1 MRFEHVDFAYAADAE
16 QLVLADFDLHIT
28 PGETVALVGRT
39 GAGKSTVARL
49 LTRFYDVKHGSIQID
64 GHDVRDVTLAS
75 LRANVGVVLDEP
87 FLFSASV
94 RDNIAYGKPSAD
106 LDEIVAAAKAA
117 GAHEFITHLA
127 DGYDTVVGE
136 RGYTLSGGQRQRI
149 AIARTLL
156 VNPPIMVLDDAT
168 SAIDVQ
174 VEQRIHAGLRVQME
188 GRTTLIIAHRL
199 STISLADRVVLLD
212 QHKIVADGTH
222 AELLETTPL
231 YAEVLA
237 QAGEFER
244 EADAEEA
251 EQEAGA
257 GRRRGTGRARRPA
270 AAGPARLGARRR
282 PVMMFGGGGGGGFGG
297 PGGAQASAASGLP
310 FAGIPHELQDGVDK
324 LLATEPEYAEP
335 DIVFSQNSSERELKR
350 LSLWRLLTKYPGM
363 LALAGFLVVVIAVA
377 SQVGPTLTEYAINN
391 GMAKARHFNFAV
403 VVGAAIAYLVFVV
416 ITALAQRFQVQVTGR
431 LAAWVMND
439 LRVKV
444 FAHLQ
449 RLSLGFFTEEKAG
462 VVMSRMTSDIE
473 NLQQLLQDGLS
484 QLAIQGLTMVVI
496 TVILFT
502 TNVRLAFITVVLILP
517 ALVAASV
524 WFKRASE
531 RGYDRVRDGIANVLA
546 DLSESL
552 HGVRI
557 VTAHNRQ
564 RQNVI
569 HHRNVVGD
577 YRDANNYTARIN
589 AIYGP
594 GTQLLGVL
602 GQAVLLAI
610 GGSMVVDHTLSLGA
624 LVAFFLYLNRFFQ
637 PIQLLVQ
644 QYNTYQQGQA
654 SVNKLRALVDTE
666 PEVTEAPDAVDLPP
680 IEGEITFD
688 HLSFG
693 YDPDRLV
700 IEDVDL
706 TVAPGETVAFVG
718 PTGAGKSTLAK
729 LVTRFYD
736 PTVGRVLIDGYDLR
750 DVTMHSLRSQLG
762 VVPQEPFLF
771 AGTIGDNI
779 AFARPDATDA
789 EIHEAV
795 DRVGL
800 TDVVERMPN
809 GLDTVVHERGQTLSS
824 GERQL
829 LALARAF
836 LAHPRVLVL
845 DEATS
850 NLDLQSETKIEAA
863 LDVLLENRTAILI
876 AHRLSTAMRADR
888 IVVVDLGRIVEVGT
902 HDELVAAGG
911 RYAEMYATWVRQSE
925 LDEHAPAEAGV

>member
-1 MRFEHVDFAYAADAE
+1 
-16 QLVLADFDLHIT
+16 
-28 PGETVALVGRT
+28 
-39 GAGKSTVARL
+39 
-49 LTRFYDVKHGSIQID
+49 
-64 GHDVRDVTLAS
+64 
-75 LRANVGVVLDEP
+75 
-87 FLFSASV
+87 
-94 RDNIAYGKPSAD
+94 
-106 LDEIVAAAKAA
+106 
-117 GAHEFITHLA
+117 
-127 DGYDTVVGE
+127 
-136 RGYTLSGGQRQRI
+136 
-149 AIARTLL
+149 
-156 VNPPIMVLDDAT
+156 
-168 SAIDVQ
+168 
-174 VEQRIHAGLRVQME
+174 
-188 GRTTLIIAHRL
+188 
-199 STISLADRVVLLD
+199 
-212 QHKIVADGTH
+212 
-222 AELLETTPL
+222 
-231 YAEVLA
+231 
-237 QAGEFER
+237 
-244 EADAEEA
+244 
-251 EQEAGA
+251 
-257 GRRRGTGRARRPA
+257 
-270 AAGPARLGARRR
+270 
-282 PVMMFGGGGGGGFGG
+282 MMFGGGGGGGFGG
-297 PGGAQASAASGLP
+297 PGGAAASAASGLP
-310 FAGIPHELQDGVDK
+310 FAGIPPELQDGVDR
-324 LLATEPEYAEP
+324 LLATERDYADP
-335 DIVFSQNSSERELKR
+335 DIVFTPNGSEAELKR

-363 LALAGFLVVVIAVA
+363 LSLAGLLVVVIAVA
-377 SQVGPTLTEYAINN
+377 SQIGPKLTEYAINN
-391 GMAKARHFNFAV
+391 GMTTGHFDFGV
-403 VVGAAIAYLVFVV
+403 VVVSAVAYLGFVV
-416 ITALAQRFQVQVTGR
+416 LTSVSQRFQVQVTGR

-484 QLAIQGLTMVVI
+484 QLAIQALTMVVI

-502 TNVRLAFITVVLILP
+502 TNVRLAFITIVLIIP
-517 ALVAASV
+517 ALVVASL
-524 WFKRASE
+524 WFRRASE

-564 RQNVI
+564 RHNVI

-577 YRDANNYTARIN
+577 YRDANNYTAHVN
-589 AIYGP
+589 ALYGP

-610 GGSMVVDHTLSLGA
+610 GGSMVVNHTLSLGA

-654 SVNKLRALVDTE
+654 SVNKLRTLVDTE
-666 PEVTEAPDAVDLPP
+666 PEVREAVDAVDLPP
-680 IEGEITFD
+680 IEGRIVFD
-688 HLSFG
+688 HLSFEYLPG
-693 YDPDRLV
+693 RPV

-706 TVAPGETVAFVG
+706 TVSPGETVAFVG

-736 PTVGRVLIDGYDLR
+736 PTSGRVLIDGHDLR
-750 DVTMHSLRSQLG
+750 GVTLYSLRSQLG

-779 AFARPDATDA
+779 AFARPSASDE
-789 EIHEAV
+789 EIHEAI
-795 DRVGL
+795 DKVGL
-800 TDVVERMPN
+800 TDVVARMPE

-829 LALARAF
+829 IALARAF

-850 NLDLQSETKIEAA
+850 NLDLQSETKIESA

-888 IVVVDLGRIVEVGT
+888 IVVVDEGRIIEVGT
-902 HDELVAAGG
+902 HDQLVAAGG
-911 RYAEMYATWVRQSE
+911 RYAEMYATWVRQSD
-925 LDEHAPAEAGV
+925 LSEHAPAEQA

>member
-1 MRFEHVDFAYAADAE
+1 
-16 QLVLADFDLHIT
+16 
-28 PGETVALVGRT
+28 
-39 GAGKSTVARL
+39 
-49 LTRFYDVKHGSIQID
+49 
-64 GHDVRDVTLAS
+64 
-75 LRANVGVVLDEP
+75 
-87 FLFSASV
+87 
-94 RDNIAYGKPSAD
+94 
-106 LDEIVAAAKAA
+106 
-117 GAHEFITHLA
+117 
-127 DGYDTVVGE
+127 
-136 RGYTLSGGQRQRI
+136 
-149 AIARTLL
+149 
-156 VNPPIMVLDDAT
+156 
-168 SAIDVQ
+168 
-174 VEQRIHAGLRVQME
+174 
-188 GRTTLIIAHRL
+188 
-199 STISLADRVVLLD
+199 
-212 QHKIVADGTH
+212 
-222 AELLETTPL
+222 
-231 YAEVLA
+231 
-237 QAGEFER
+237 
-244 EADAEEA
+244 
-251 EQEAGA
+251 
-257 GRRRGTGRARRPA
+257 
-270 AAGPARLGARRR
+270 
-282 PVMMFGGGGGGGFGG
+282 MMFGGGGGGGFGG
-297 PGGAQASAASGLP
+297 PGGAQASAANGLP

-335 DIVFSQNSSERELKR
+335 DIVFQQNSSERELRR

-363 LALAGFLVVVIAVA
+363 LALAGVLVVVVAVA
-377 SQVGPTLTEYAINN
+377 SQVGPSLTEYAVNN
-391 GMAKARHFNFAV
+391 GMTKGHFNFAV

-416 ITALAQRFQVQVTGR
+416 ITALSQRFQVQVTGR

-496 TVILFT
+496 TAILFHI
-502 TNVRLAFITVVLILP
+502 NVELALITVVLILP
-517 ALVAASV
+517 ALFLASV

-531 RGYDRVRDGIANVLA
+531 RGYDRVRDGIASVLA

-564 RQNVI
+564 RHNVI

-577 YRDANNYTARIN
+577 YRDANNYTARVN

-602 GQAVLLAI
+602 GQAVLLGV
-610 GGSMVVDHTLSLGA
+610 GGSMVINHTLSLGG
-624 LVAFFLYLNRFFQ
+624 LLAFFLYLNRFFQ

-654 SVNKLRALVDTE
+654 SVNKLRDLVDTE
-666 PEVTEAPDAVDLPP
+666 PEVREAPDAVDLPP
-680 IEGEITFD
+680 IEGAIVFD
-688 HLSFG
+688 HVSFG

-706 TVAPGETVAFVG
+706 RVAPGETVAFVG

-779 AFARPDATDA
+779 AFARPNASDE
-789 EIHEAV
+789 EIHEAI
-795 DRVGL
+795 DKVGL

-809 GLDTVVHERGQTLSS
+809 GLGTVVHERGQTLSS

-850 NLDLQSETKIEAA
+850 NLDLQSETKIENA

-888 IVVVDLGRIVEVGT
+888 IVVVDEGRVIEVGT
-902 HDELVAAGG
+902 HDELVAEGG
-911 RYAEMYATWVRQSE
+911 RYAEMYATWVRQSD
-925 LDEHAPAEAGV
+925 LAEHEPASPTS

>member
-1 MRFEHVDFAYAADAE
+1 
-16 QLVLADFDLHIT
+16 
-28 PGETVALVGRT
+28 
-39 GAGKSTVARL
+39 
-49 LTRFYDVKHGSIQID
+49 
-64 GHDVRDVTLAS
+64 
-75 LRANVGVVLDEP
+75 
-87 FLFSASV
+87 
-94 RDNIAYGKPSAD
+94 
-106 LDEIVAAAKAA
+106 
-117 GAHEFITHLA
+117 
-127 DGYDTVVGE
+127 
-136 RGYTLSGGQRQRI
+136 
-149 AIARTLL
+149 
-156 VNPPIMVLDDAT
+156 
-168 SAIDVQ
+168 
-174 VEQRIHAGLRVQME
+174 
-188 GRTTLIIAHRL
+188 
-199 STISLADRVVLLD
+199 
-212 QHKIVADGTH
+212 
-222 AELLETTPL
+222 
-231 YAEVLA
+231 
-237 QAGEFER
+237 
-244 EADAEEA
+244 
-251 EQEAGA
+251 
-257 GRRRGTGRARRPA
+257 
-270 AAGPARLGARRR
+270 
-282 PVMMFGGGGGGGFGG
+282 MMFGGGGGGGFGG
-297 PGGAQASAASGLP
+297 PGGAQASAANGLP

-324 LLATEPEYAEP
+324 LLADEPEYAEP
-335 DIVFSQNSSERELKR
+335 DIVFHQNSSERELRR

-363 LALAGFLVVVIAVA
+363 LALAGVLVVVVAVA
-377 SQVGPTLTEYAINN
+377 SQVGPSLTEYAVNN
-391 GMAKARHFNFAV
+391 GMGGTPAHHFSFAV

-416 ITALAQRFQVQVTGR
+416 ITGLGQRFQVQVTGR

-502 TNVRLAFITVVLILP
+502 INVELALITVALILP
-517 ALVAASV
+517 ALFLASV

-531 RGYDRVRDGIANVLA
+531 RGYDRVRDGIASVLA

-564 RQNVI
+564 RHNVI

-577 YRDANNYTARIN
+577 YRDANNYTARVN

-594 GTQLLGVL
+594 GTQLLGVI
-602 GQAVLLAI
+602 GQAVLLGI
-610 GGSMVVDHTLSLGA
+610 GGSMVVNHTLTLGG
-624 LVAFFLYLNRFFQ
+624 LLAFFLYLNRFFQ

-654 SVNKLRALVDTE
+654 SVNKLRDLVDTE
-666 PEVTEAPDAVDLPP
+666 PEVREAPDAVDLPP
-680 IEGEITFD
+680 IEGAIVFD
-688 HLSFG
+688 HVSFG

-706 TVAPGETVAFVG
+706 RVAPGETVAFVG

-750 DVTMHSLRSQLG
+750 DVTMHSLRRQLG

-779 AFARPDATDA
+779 AFARPDASDA
-789 EIHEAV
+789 EIHEAI
-795 DRVGL
+795 DKVGL

-850 NLDLQSETKIEAA
+850 NLDLQSETKIESA

-888 IVVVDLGRIVEVGT
+888 IVVVDEGRIIEVGT
-902 HDELVAAGG
+902 HDELVAEGG
-911 RYAEMYATWVRQSE
+911 RYAEMYATWVRQSD
-925 LDEHAPAEAGV
+925 LAEHEPASPTS

>member
-1 MRFEHVDFAYAADAE
+1 
-16 QLVLADFDLHIT
+16 
-28 PGETVALVGRT
+28 
-39 GAGKSTVARL
+39 
-49 LTRFYDVKHGSIQID
+49 
-64 GHDVRDVTLAS
+64 
-75 LRANVGVVLDEP
+75 
-87 FLFSASV
+87 
-94 RDNIAYGKPSAD
+94 
-106 LDEIVAAAKAA
+106 
-117 GAHEFITHLA
+117 
-127 DGYDTVVGE
+127 
-136 RGYTLSGGQRQRI
+136 
-149 AIARTLL
+149 
-156 VNPPIMVLDDAT
+156 
-168 SAIDVQ
+168 
-174 VEQRIHAGLRVQME
+174 
-188 GRTTLIIAHRL
+188 
-199 STISLADRVVLLD
+199 
-212 QHKIVADGTH
+212 
-222 AELLETTPL
+222 
-231 YAEVLA
+231 
-237 QAGEFER
+237 
-244 EADAEEA
+244 
-251 EQEAGA
+251 
-257 GRRRGTGRARRPA
+257 
-270 AAGPARLGARRR
+270 
-282 PVMMFGGGGGGGFGG
+282 MMFGGGGGGGFGG

-324 LLATEPEYAEP
+324 LLAVEPEYAEP
-335 DIVFSQNSSERELKR
+335 DIVFSQNSSESELKR

-363 LALAGFLVVVIAVA
+363 LTLAGVLVVVIAVA

-391 GMAKARHFNFAV
+391 GLTGPPKGHFNFAV

-496 TVILFT
+496 TVILFA
-502 TNVRLAFITVVLILP
+502 TNVRLAFITVVLIVP

-524 WFKRASE
+524 WFRRASE

-564 RQNVI
+564 RHNVI

-577 YRDANNYTARIN
+577 YRDANNYTARVN

-602 GQAVLLAI
+602 GQAVLLAV
-610 GGSMVVDHTLSLGA
+610 GGSMVVNHTLSIGA
-624 LVAFFLYLNRFFQ
+624 LVAFFLYLNRFLQ

-666 PEVTEAPDAVDLPP
+666 PEVREAPEAVELPP
-680 IEGEITFD
+680 IEGEIVFD

-706 TVAPGETVAFVG
+706 TVHPGETVAFVG

-750 DVTMHSLRSQLG
+750 TVTMHSLRSQLG

-779 AFARPDATDA
+779 AFARPSASDA
-789 EIHEAV
+789 EIHEAI
-795 DRVGL
+795 DKVGL
-800 TDVVERMPN
+800 TDVVDRMPD

-850 NLDLQSETKIEAA
+850 NLDLQSETKIESA

-888 IVVVDLGRIVEVGT
+888 IVVVDLGRIIEVGT
-902 HDELVAAGG
+902 HDQLVAAGG
-911 RYAEMYATWVRQSE
+911 RYAEMYATWVRQS
-925 LDEHAPAEAGV
+925 DVAEHAPAGQDN